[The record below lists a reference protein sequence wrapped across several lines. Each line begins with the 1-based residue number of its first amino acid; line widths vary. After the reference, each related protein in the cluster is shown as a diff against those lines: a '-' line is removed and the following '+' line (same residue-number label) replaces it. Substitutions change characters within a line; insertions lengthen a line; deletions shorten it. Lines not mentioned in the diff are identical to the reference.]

1 MVKSKRI
8 DIVLGRD
15 IKIEKI
21 LNTNIQ
27 QLRGVAVIAVVL
39 FHLNFTYAKTGY
51 LGVDTFFVIS
61 GFLMAMIYGDIQNAA
76 VAKQFYFKRAV
87 RLLPAYWFTILTTFI
102 LTILICLP
110 HETLTVKGHAIWAFI
125 FLPNLGFWREA
136 EYWGGS
142 YFRPFLHLWSL
153 GVEFQFYLI
162 YPIISKYFNSNL
174 KRIALIVISLFLYII
189 INQISAKTAFYFMP
203 TRLWQFMLGI
213 LAFNIGKKINFKY
226 SNYLFNLFLAIL
238 CIILLS
244 PMAMATKYVYF
255 LTIPTTLIVAILI
268 AFSTTRNGKTSDLK
282 IKKFLEIIGKYSY
295 SIYLVHYPAIIFL
308 NYKPFGYNND
318 HSNSLIKF
326 IAITIFS
333 FGLVRLS
340 YRYFEKEIHLRLTL
354 RKISLFGISSII
366 IFGIVASMINIVSIH
381 RFSKEVRQISVAWLD
396 QSDYR
401 CGKFFKIAHPRAI
414 SCPIGE
420 GNLKNK
426 LLLIGNSHADSIKT
440 ELAKTL
446 NAKDISLYF
455 NVFNHAISLDQ
466 IDGILKEVNDKK
478 ISKVVFHSRSNLTD
492 FRALERLLS
501 ELSLIGVKSYYILPV
516 PEYNFSIPAKVYES
530 LTNGTAFPYSNL
542 TDYSKF
548 NQLEINEIDVLR
560 EKFGL
565 KVLETGSLFC
575 TPRCRIQ
582 NQVGLFY
589 FDPNHLTLNG
599 SKEMSSFFRIIA
611 NG

>member
-1 MVKSKRI
+1 MVISKGKYISLERS
-8 DIVLGRD
+8 
-15 IKIEKI
+15 IKTEKI

-76 VAKQFYFKRAV
+76 AVKQFYFKRAV
-87 RLLPAYWFTILTTFI
+87 RLLPAYWFTIVATFI
-102 LTILICLP
+102 ITILICLP
-110 HETLTVKGHAIWAFI
+110 HEILTVKGHAIWAFM

-174 KRIALIVISLFLYII
+174 KRTALIAISLLLYIVV
-189 INQISAKTAFYFMP
+189 NQVSAKTAFYFMP

-213 LAFNIGKKINFKY
+213 LAFYIGKKINFKY
-226 SNYLFNLFLAIL
+226 SSFSFNLFLSIL
-238 CIILLS
+238 CVILLS
-244 PMAMATKYVYF
+244 PITTLTKYVYF
-255 LTIPTTLIVAILI
+255 LTIPTTLIAAIVV
-268 AFSTTRNGKTSDLK
+268 AFSIPQNYKNSDLK
-282 IKKFLEIIGKYSY
+282 IKKILEVIGKYSF
-295 SIYLVHYPAIIFL
+295 SIYLVHFPAIIFL
-308 NYKPFGYNND
+308 NYEPFGYNKVINY
-318 HSNSLIKF
+318 SPIKLILVTV
-326 IAITIFS
+326 IS
-333 FGLVRLS
+333 FALMRFS
-340 YRYFEKEIHLRLTL
+340 YRYFEKGTYFIFTWS
-354 RKISLFGISSII
+354 KIFLFGVSSIV
-366 IFGIVASMINIVSIH
+366 IFGIVVSMINFVTVNK
-381 RFSKEVRQISVAWLD
+381 FTKEIRQISAAWLD

-420 GNLKNK
+420 GDLKNK

-440 ELAKTL
+440 QLAKAL
-446 NAKDISLYF
+446 NAKDTSLYF

-466 IDGILKEVNDKK
+466 IDEILKEVNDKQF
-478 ISKVVFHSRSNLTD
+478 SKVVFHSRSNMTD
-492 FRALERLLS
+492 FRALERLLF
-501 ELSLIGVKSYYILPV
+501 ELNLIGVKSYYILPV
-516 PEYNFSIPAKVYES
+516 PEYNFSIPTKVYES
-530 LTNGTAFPYSNL
+530 YLNGTKFPYLYFS
-542 TDYSKF
+542 DYSRF
-548 NQLEINEIDVLR
+548 NKSEIKEIEGLR

-582 NQVGLFY
+582 NEAGLFY

-599 SKEMSSFFRIIA
+599 SKEMLSFFKVIA
-611 NG
+611 AG